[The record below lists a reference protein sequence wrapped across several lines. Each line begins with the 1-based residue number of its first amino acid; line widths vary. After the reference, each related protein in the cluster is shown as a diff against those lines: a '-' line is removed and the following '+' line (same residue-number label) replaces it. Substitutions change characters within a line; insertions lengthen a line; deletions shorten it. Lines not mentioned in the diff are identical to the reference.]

1 MKNFWRE
8 SMLKVSDLVVG
19 NSKYNIV
26 DQISFQVGE
35 RETLGIVGESGCG
48 KSMTALS
55 VIGLLPRG
63 VKIISGSVEFQ
74 GRELTNLSSREMRKL
89 LGRKIGMIFQEPMTA
104 LNPLLTIG
112 HQLMEPLRKHQKLSK
127 QEARDEAIKL
137 LKEVGIREAE
147 IKMKAYPHQLS
158 GGMRQRVLIAIALSC
173 SPDLLIADEPT
184 TALDVTIQAQIIR
197 LIRELQSRR
206 RMSLLLISHD
216 LGVVSEIVE
225 KLVVLYAGEVVEA
238 GTKEEILKD
247 PQHPYTVCLVRA
259 VNQLEAMEERL
270 TVVKGNVPKPGE
282 VIRGCKFYDRCQTPC
297 EKGKTESP
305 PLYVQESGRC
315 IRCWKKEII
324 K

>member
-1 MKNFWRE
+1 
-8 SMLKVSDLVVG
+8 MLKVSDLVIG

-26 DQISFQVGE
+26 NQISFQVGE

-55 VIGLLPRG
+55 VIGLLPKG
-63 VKIISGSVEFQ
+63 IKAVSGSIDFQ
-74 GRELTNLSSREMRKL
+74 GRELTKISSREMRKL
-89 LGRKIGMIFQEPMTA
+89 LGKRIGMIFQEPMTA

-112 HQLMEPLRKHQKLSK
+112 HQLMEPLRKHRKLSK
-127 QEARDEAIKL
+127 NEAREEAIKL

-147 IKMKAYPHQLS
+147 AKMKAFPHQLS
-158 GGMRQRVLIAIALSC
+158 GGMRQRVLIAMALSC

-206 RMSLLLISHD
+206 QMSLLLISHD

-225 KLVVLYAGEVVEA
+225 RIIVLYAGEIVEL

-247 PQHPYTVCLVRA
+247 PQHPYTKCLVKA
-259 VNQLEAMEERL
+259 VEQLEAMEERL

-282 VIRGCKFYDRCQTPC
+282 VIQGCKFYDRCQTPC
-297 EKGKTESP
+297 ERGKKESP
-305 PLYVQESGRC
+305 LLFVQESGRC
-315 IRCWKKEII
+315 IRCWKKEIV
-324 K
+324 KQSKVQL